1 MLTLMWAAAVVAAL
15 VHVLIFCMES
25 LWWTTPRVRARFGQ
39 TPDTAEVTRL
49 FAFNQ
54 GFYNLFL
61 ALGIF
66 AGVALGARGPASPG
80 FPLVV
85 WSCLSMCG
93 AALVLVFSA
102 RRLWRGALI
111 QGGAPLLFLLLA
123 AVTRHG

>member
-1 MLTLMWAAAVVAAL
+1 VPAIMWAAAVVAAL

-39 TPDTAEVTRL
+39 TPESAEVTRL

-66 AGVALGARGPASPG
+66 AGLALSALGQASLG
-80 FPLVV
+80 FVLAV

-93 AALVLVFSA
+93 AALVLLLSA
-102 RRLWRGALI
+102 RGMWRGALI
-111 QGGAPLLFLLLA
+111 QGTAPLLFLLLA
-123 AVTRHG
+123 AVSG